1 MRHEK
6 LSHEDSLKSHVFAKG
21 EGRGW
26 NQLEDFLFGFP
37 ETWEGF
43 IWSLKDPLE
52 SLLFLIV
59 VTKLPTDAT

>member
-6 LSHEDSLKSHVFAKG
+6 LSHEDSLKSLVFAKA

-43 IWSLKDPLE
+43 I
-52 SLLFLIV
+52 
-59 VTKLPTDAT
+59 